1 MNKSTAH
8 RRFPYKDIAMNSLR
22 QIPLHMLLL
31 AGLVSP
37 MQAKNKDNETP
48 AAKAAASDEVA
59 YAGLNVGPRFEVENV
74 TVPDGAGILVG
85 FIDPKGPSAGRV
97 EEGDILTR
105 LDDQMLFNAEQFR
118 ALVRTRKPGDKVKL
132 TLVRGVEPMVVE
144 FALGSRPAERVSA
157 GRPGVIQT
165 PNGITIVPGGVI
177 PPEVLRQLQD
187 MQSGGPPPPVRSPNP
202 ARDQLRV
209 QPGARSRIPSVDE
222 LRAQPGAGATS
233 SHSFSFSFGNGA
245 KSSSTS
251 MASDGEGTVS
261 LEEKD
266 GQKRAVV
273 KDRDG
278 RTLFDGDVTDKAA
291 VEKLPA
297 DVRRRLRLVEGKG
310 FTLPGF
316 PGNAVPAQ
324 APTEE
329 PKKYDLKKGA

>member
-1 MNKSTAH
+1 
-8 RRFPYKDIAMNSLR
+8 MNSLR

-37 MQAKNKDNETP
+37 MQAKEKDAAAP
-48 AAKAAASDEVA
+48 AAKAAAADQVA
-59 YAGLNVGPRFEVENV
+59 YAGLNVGPRLESAA
-74 TVPDGAGILVG
+74 VPVPAGVGIQVG
-85 FIDPKGPSAGRV
+85 FIDPKGPSVGKV

-105 LDDQMLFNAEQFR
+105 LDDQVLFNADQFR

-132 TLVRGVEPMVVE
+132 TLVRECEPHVIE
-144 FALGSRPAERVSA
+144 LTLGARPEDKGGARA
-157 GRPGVIQT
+157 GRAGVT
-165 PNGITIVPGGVI
+165 VVPGGTI
-177 PPEVLRQLQD
+177 PPEVLRQLQE
-187 MQSGGPPPPVRSPNP
+187 MQSGLIPPPARSPRP
-202 ARDQLRV
+202 SADPSRD
-209 QPGARSRIPSVDE
+209 GSASRSS
-222 LRAQPGAGATS
+222 S

-266 GQKRAVV
+266 GKKHAVV

-278 RTLFDGDVTDKAA
+278 KTVFEGDVTDKSA

-297 DVRRRLRLVEGKG
+297 DVRRRLKLVEGKG

-316 PGNAVPAQ
+316 PSGPQATPA
-324 APTEE
+324 EE
-329 PKKYDLKKGA
+329 PKKKFDPKQGA

>member
-1 MNKSTAH
+1 
-8 RRFPYKDIAMNSLR
+8 MNSLR

-37 MQAKNKDNETP
+37 MQAKSKDNETP
-48 AAKAAASDEVA
+48 AAKAAATDEVA
-59 YAGLNVGPRFEVENV
+59 YAGLNVVPRSEAANA
-74 TVPDGAGILVG
+74 TVPAGVGIQVG
-85 FIDPKGPSAGRV
+85 FIDPKGPSVGKV

-118 ALVRTRKPGDKVKL
+118 SLIRTRKPGEKVKL
-132 TLVRGVEPMVVE
+132 TLVRGVEPQLLELV
-144 FALGSRPAERVSA
+144 LGARPAERLSA

-165 PNGITIVPGGVI
+165 PNGITISPGGAI

-187 MQSGGPPPPVRSPNP
+187 MQSGAPPPPVHSPNP
-202 ARDQLRV
+202 ARDELRV
-209 QPGARSRIPSVDE
+209 QPGARSRIPAADE
-222 LRAQPGAGATS
+222 LRSQPGAS
-233 SHSFSFSFGNGA
+233 SASSRSFSFNFGNGA
-245 KSSSTS
+245 KSSSSS

-266 GQKRAVV
+266 GRKRAVV

-278 RTLFDGDVTDKAA
+278 RTIFDGDVTDKAA

-297 DVRRRLRLVEGKG
+297 DVRRRLKLVEGKG

-316 PGNAVPAQ
+316 PLNSPATP
-324 APTEE
+324 AEE
-329 PKKYDLKKGA
+329 PKRKFDPKQGA

>member
-1 MNKSTAH
+1 
-8 RRFPYKDIAMNSLR
+8 MNSLR

-48 AAKAAASDEVA
+48 AAKATATDEVA
-59 YAGLNVGPRFEVENV
+59 YAGLNVGPRVEAANA
-74 TVPDGAGILVG
+74 TVPAGVGIQVG
-85 FIDPKGPSAGRV
+85 FIDPKGPSVGKV

-132 TLVRGVEPMVVE
+132 TLVRGVEPMVID
-144 FALGSRPAERVSA
+144 FALGSRPAEKVASA
-157 GRPGVIQT
+157 ARKGRAGAVAT
-165 PNGITIVPGGVI
+165 PDGITMGPGGVI
-177 PPEVLRQLQD
+177 PPEVLKQLQD
-187 MQSGGPPPPVRSPNP
+187 MQSGILPPP
-202 ARDQLRV
+202 A
-209 QPGARSRIPSVDE
+209 ARSGAPSADE
-222 LRAQPGAGATS
+222 LRTQSGPSSSS

-266 GQKRAVV
+266 GKKRAVV

-278 RTLFDGDVTDKAA
+278 KTLFDGDVTEKAS

-297 DVRRRLRLVEGKG
+297 DIRRRLKLVEGKG

-316 PGNAVPAQ
+316 PLSPAPVPA
-324 APTEE
+324 EE
-329 PKKYDLKKGA
+329 SKKKFDPKQGA

>member
-1 MNKSTAH
+1 
-8 RRFPYKDIAMNSLR
+8 
-22 QIPLHMLLL
+22 MLLL

-48 AAKAAASDEVA
+48 AAKVAATGEVA
-59 YAGLNVGPRFEVENV
+59 YAGLNVGPRVEAANA
-74 TVPDGAGILVG
+74 TVPAGVGILVG
-85 FIDPKGPSAGRV
+85 FIDPKGPSVGKV

-132 TLVRGVEPMVVE
+132 TLVRGVEPMVIDFV
-144 FALGSRPAERVSA
+144 LGSRPAEKDAAQARA
-157 GRPGVIQT
+157 GTRSGRAGSIDT
-165 PNGITIVPGGVI
+165 PNSITGPGGVI
-177 PPEVLRQLQD
+177 PPEVLKQLQD
-187 MQSGGPPPPVRSPNP
+187 MQSGILPPP
-202 ARDQLRV
+202 A
-209 QPGARSRIPSVDE
+209 ARSRTPSADKQRE
-222 LRAQPGAGATS
+222 QQAPGSSS

-266 GQKRAVV
+266 GKKRAVV

-278 RTLFDGDVTDKAA
+278 KTLFDGDVTEKAD

-297 DVRRRLRLVEGKG
+297 EVRRRLKLVEGKG

-316 PGNAVPAQ
+316 PGNAAPAP
-324 APTEE
+324 AEE
-329 PKKYDLKKGA
+329 PKKKFDPKQGA